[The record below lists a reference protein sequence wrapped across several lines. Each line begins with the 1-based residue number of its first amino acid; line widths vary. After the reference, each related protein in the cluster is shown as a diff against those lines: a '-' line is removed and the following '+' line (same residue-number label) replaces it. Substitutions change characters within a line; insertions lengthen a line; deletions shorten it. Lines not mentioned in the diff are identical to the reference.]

1 MRTLLFGAV
10 EAIRLSF
17 LVNLIAGVLIL
28 ASVARLIVGVVRF
41 FYDHFPVDVGEYQ
54 EDEEERS

>member
-1 MRTLLFGAV
+1 MKTLLIGAV
-10 EAIRLSF
+10 EALRLSF

>member
-1 MRTLLFGAV
+1 MKTLLIGAA

-17 LVNLIAGVLIL
+17 LVNLIAGVLIF

>member
-1 MRTLLFGAV
+1 MKTLLFGAV

-28 ASVARLIVGVVRF
+28 ASVARLIVGVVLF

-54 EDEEERS
+54 EDEEELT